1 MKTFHLAVIMLIAG
15 FFLRADHA
23 WGGDWI
29 SLGLTASGIEYYNN
43 SDIKKSGKNIFH
55 VRTKIIY
62 NERGKVNRFSL
73 LKKMG
78 KAPGNPYILSYEM
91 KWSELN
97 CNHKKYRISSGGI
110 YDKRGNMIASLPKND
125 TAWHD
130 MIPRSNEEKLNNIV
144 CDRGNF
150 SKTNP
155 QKARS
160 SIPFGEGQRI
170 QD

>member
-1 MKTFHLAVIMLIAG
+1 MKNTNFLIIILLTV
-15 FFLRADHA
+15 FLLSAADSWA
-23 WGGDWI
+23 KNWTL
-29 SLGLTASGIEYYNN
+29 LGTDPNGTEYYKP
-43 SDIKKSGKNIFH
+43 SDVKKVTKNIVH

-62 NERGKVNRFSL
+62 NERGKFRNFSRL
-73 LKKMG
+73 TKTEKNLR
-78 KAPGNPYILSYEM
+78 NPYILNFEM

-97 CNHKKYRISSGGI
+97 CNHKKYRISSSGI

>member
-29 SLGLTASGIEYYNN
+29 SLGLTASGIEYYSN
-43 SDIKKSGKNIFH
+43 SDIKKSDKNIFH

-62 NERGKVNRFSL
+62 NERGKVNRFPL